1 MLAGLIETAIFPCF
15 PRRATSYCYH
25 DDQKPGEPKLKALRQ
40 GSAIRAIAPG
50 TVASASNLRPIRG

>member
-25 DDQKPGEPKLKALRQ
+25 DDKKPGEPKL
-40 GSAIRAIAPG
+40 
-50 TVASASNLRPIRG
+50 